1 MSTRANIT
9 IKNGES
15 KIILYRHYDGYPTN
29 TGIDI
34 LNRIKRSKTTSD
46 LVSDFL
52 TATNWSGFENPPK
65 KLYEIT
71 TEIHGDIEYDY
82 EITVPKYNHNFHYE
96 DSEGN
101 YPNMP
106 TITVKERKII
116 NGLASGFDSDDYLV
130 SWTTIHENKTYKEL
144 LPIWKRSSD
153 KEIATYAS
161 GKTEKE
167 MEFLGYSA
175 EQINA
180 ARERLKKN
188 EY

>member
-9 IKNGES
+9 INNGDS

-34 LNRIKRSKTTSD
+34 LNRIKRSKHISD

-52 TATNWSGFENPPK
+52 TATMDWMTSPK

-71 TEIHGDIEYDY
+71 SEIHGDIEYDY
-82 EITVPKYNHNFHYE
+82 EIKVPKYGYNFHHK
-96 DSEGN
+96 DADGN
-101 YPNMP
+101 YTNMP

-116 NGLASGFDSDDYLV
+116 ETLDREYLV
-130 SWTTIHENKTYKEL
+130 SWTTIHENKTYKDL
-144 LPIWKRSSD
+144 LPIWERD
-153 KEIATYAS
+153 KDKQLVTYAS
-161 GKTEKE
+161 GKTREE
-167 MEFLGYSA
+167 LGRLGVLIA
-175 EQINA
+175 DVKA

>member
-9 IKNGES
+9 INNGES
-15 KIILYRHYDGYPTN
+15 KIILYRHYDGYPTD

-34 LNRIKRSKTTSD
+34 ANRIKRSKDTSG

-52 TATNWSGFENPPK
+52 DATFDSNGRK
-65 KLYEIT
+65 VYEIT

-96 DSEGN
+96 DSKGN

-130 SWTTIHENKTYKEL
+130 SWTTIHENKTYEDL
-144 LPIWKRSSD
+144 LPIWERASD
-153 KEIATYAS
+153 KELVTFTN
-161 GKTEKE
+161 GKKVNELITFGIEAADVKE
-167 MEFLGYSA
+167 
-175 EQINA
+175 
-180 ARERLKKN
+180 ARERLKKD